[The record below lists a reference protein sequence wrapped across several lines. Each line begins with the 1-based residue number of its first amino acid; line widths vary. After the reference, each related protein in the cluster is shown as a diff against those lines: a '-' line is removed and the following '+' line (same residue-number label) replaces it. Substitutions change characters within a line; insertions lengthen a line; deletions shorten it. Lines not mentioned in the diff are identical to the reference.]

1 MKKLKNYL
9 KRLFFRL
16 FYFETHLQMLL
27 KALLIALISAY
38 LVIQTRKLNKILHQ
52 NEKIIQILNIE
63 SQEFYNEVGGVYHVE
78 QL

>member
-16 FYFETHLQMLL
+16 FYFETHLEMLL

-38 LVIQTRKLNKILHQ
+38 LAIQTRKLDRILHQ
-52 NEKIIQILNIE
+52 NERIIQILNIE
-63 SQEFYNEVGGVYHVE
+63 SQDFYNEIGGAYHVE